1 MAAPVP
7 TRILGREGGEF
18 YPRPAPLSRNCG
30 GPKTMEFNGLRP
42 FPSGGGRAL
51 PMRGRMSG
59 VPPPTAALRDFT
71 AYLRAEAGL
80 AENSVA
86 AYARDVAAWLDHL
99 GRGKRSSAAATR
111 EDVIEH
117 LAAGRARGLSARS
130 LARAL
135 AALRAFYAFLVA
147 EGRAPADP
155 SAAVDAP
162 RLWSRLPAV
171 LGREDVEALLARPNP
186 RTLLGCRDRA
196 ILEVLYG
203 CGLRASEVAGLKT
216 DRVSFDL
223 GVLRVIGK
231 GSKERLV
238 PFGAKARAAIEAWIS
253 RGRPKLARGGAAP
266 ELFLTRSGKPMLRE
280 DVWRVVR
287 RHLRGAGIAAEAST
301 HTLRHSFATHL
312 LEGGADLRAV
322 QEMLGHASVQTTQIY
337 TPTDAAR
344 LRTVHR
350 KFHPRG

>member
-1 MAAPVP
+1 MEGRMPAILHPPVP
-7 TRILGREGGEF
+7 
-18 YPRPAPLSRNCG
+18 
-30 GPKTMEFNGLRP
+30 
-42 FPSGGGRAL
+42 
-51 PMRGRMSG
+51 
-59 VPPPTAALRDFT
+59 LRDFT
-71 AYLRAEAGL
+71 AFLRAEAGL
-80 AENSVA
+80 ADNTVA
-86 AYARDVAAWLDHL
+86 AYGRDVAAWLEHL
-99 GRGKRSSAAATR
+99 GRRHRTPAGADR
-111 EDVIEH
+111 EDVLEH
-117 LAAGRARGLSARS
+117 LAGGRARGLSARS

-135 AALRAFYAFLVA
+135 AAIRAFYAFLVA

-171 LGREDVEALLARPNP
+171 LGREDVAALLARPNP
-186 RTLLGCRDRA
+186 RTLLGRRDRA

-203 CGLRASEVAGLKT
+203 CGLRASEVAGLRT

-223 GVLRVIGK
+223 GVLRVLGK

-238 PFGAKARAAIEAWIS
+238 PFGEKARSAIETWLAH
-253 RGRPKLARGGAAP
+253 GRPKLARAAAP
-266 ELFLTRSGKPMLRE
+266 QLFLTRAGRPMLRE

-287 RHLRGAGIAAEAST
+287 RHLRGAGIAADAST

-337 TPTDAAR
+337 THTDAAR

-350 KFHPRG
+350 KYHPRG

>member
-1 MAAPVP
+1 MTAPA
-7 TRILGREGGEF
+7 T
-18 YPRPAPLSRNCG
+18 
-30 GPKTMEFNGLRP
+30 
-42 FPSGGGRAL
+42 
-51 PMRGRMSG
+51 
-59 VPPPTAALRDFT
+59 PPAALRDFT
-71 AYLRAEAGL
+71 SYLRAEAGL

-86 AYARDVAAWLDHL
+86 AYARDVGAWLRHLGRRGRTPAAAGREDVLDHL
-99 GRGKRSSAAATR
+99 AALR
-111 EDVIEH
+111 
-117 LAAGRARGLSARS
+117 AGGLSARS

-135 AALRAFYAFLVA
+135 AALRSFYAFLVA
-147 EGRAPADP
+147 EGRAAADP

-171 LGREDVEALLARPNP
+171 LGREDVESLLARPNV
-186 RTLLGCRDRA
+186 RTPLGRRDRA

-203 CGLRASEVAGLKT
+203 CGLRASEVAGLRT

-223 GVLRVIGK
+223 GVLRVLGK

-238 PFGAKARAAIEAWIS
+238 PFGARARAALGSWLAHGWP
-253 RGRPKLARGGAAP
+253 RLARGPAEP
-266 ELFLTRSGKPMLRE
+266 RLFLTKAGRPLLRE

-287 RHLRGAGIAAEAST
+287 RHLRAAGITAGAST

-337 TPTDAAR
+337 THTDAAR
-344 LRTVHR
+344 LRAVHR
-350 KFHPRG
+350 KYHPRG